1 MAEEAKKVDVL
12 KHFLVPQHQILT
24 KEEAQKLLETY
35 NISPLQL
42 PVILATDPVV
52 KTIGAKPGDI
62 IKITRK
68 GKLGQTFYYR
78 RVV

>member
-1 MAEEAKKVDVL
+1 VYKR
-12 KHFLVPQHQILT
+12 Q
-24 KEEAQKLLETY
+24 
-35 NISPLQL
+35 PLQL

-62 IKITRK
+62 IRITRK